1 MPLSF
6 VTVPV
11 ADHDW
16 REIRINLADCVKHAS
31 DPTGAKGVRIYPHW
45 IYEIDFNTMLG
56 KVTASMRA
64 SSGTSIN
71 RVHCWTIGIGS
82 ASYEVNESGMPDI
95 IGAGNRQWRWQLGID
110 IWGFFE
116 HEGSAAEQ
124 QAAENEARLVS
135 ATLWRNA
142 EVLQSG
148 GIGISTITPLMFSNL
163 GPSPFAGGE
172 KVIVA
177 SGRLNVFTREALAS

>member
-45 IYEIDFNTMLG
+45 IYEIDFN
-56 KVTASMRA
+56 
-64 SSGTSIN
+64 
-71 RVHCWTIGIGS
+71 
-82 ASYEVNESGMPDI
+82 
-95 IGAGNRQWRWQLGID
+95 NRQWRWQLGID